1 MSFAHDPLSRSE
13 RLSAFS
19 KTTRSD
25 STDCIAG
32 SVKDCIAASRDSLNQ
47 VSRATYYVGLNLHA
61 IANRFGWTAS
71 PMSYLSSDDEPSSEL
86 LRDLVNRL
94 ADELLS
100 QDTEGI
106 TSDRVELLER
116 VIGHDACRRL
126 GIYALPADFL
136 LSVVIPVY
144 NEAETLEKVIARVRS
159 TQLPMEVICVD
170 DGSSD
175 GTCDVLKRLA
185 DEQEIK
191 AVFHEKNQGK
201 GAALRT
207 GFLEATGDIVVVQ
220 DADME
225 YDPQDLRLL
234 LQPILEN
241 NADVVYGSRFSGPD
255 RAVSP
260 LWHLAANKLIT
271 NLFNVFHGH
280 RFTDVETCYKLFR
293 RELIQGIAPKLR
305 EKRFGIELE
314 MTALLLKD
322 RNTRFHERPIRY
334 SRRSYAEGKKI
345 GWRDGLWA
353 LWCIVRY

>member
-1 MSFAHDPLSRSE
+1 MEDLSISSRKRNRIFVAPPPE
-13 RLSAFS
+13 D
-19 KTTRSD
+19 D
-25 STDCIAG
+25 S
-32 SVKDCIAASRDSLNQ
+32 
-47 VSRATYYVGLNLHA
+47 
-61 IANRFGWTAS
+61 
-71 PMSYLSSDDEPSSEL
+71 SSEI
-86 LRDLVNRL
+86 LRDLVARVAEEIRAENV
-94 ADELLS
+94 
-100 QDTEGI
+100 EGI
-106 TSDRVELLER
+106 SSDRVELLER
-116 VIGHDACRRL
+116 LIGRDACRRL
-126 GIYALPADFL
+126 GIYALPGDFV

-144 NEAETLEKVIARVRS
+144 NEAKTLEKVIARVRE
-159 TQLPMEVICVD
+159 TQLPLELICVD
-170 DGSSD
+170 DGSND
-175 GTCDVLKRLA
+175 GTREVLERLA
-185 DEQEIK
+185 DEQDLK

-207 GFLEATGDIVVVQ
+207 GFLEATGDVVVVQ

-234 LQPILEN
+234 LQPIVEN

-271 NLFNVFHGH
+271 NLFNVLHGH

-293 RELIQGIAPKLR
+293 RELIQEIAPGLR

-314 MTALLLKD
+314 MTARLLKNRD
-322 RNTRFHERPIRY
+322 VRFHERPIRY

-345 GWRDGLWA
+345 GWRDGIWA

>member
-1 MSFAHDPLSRSE
+1 MESF
-13 RLSAFS
+13 SAEN
-19 KTTRSD
+19 D
-25 STDCIAG
+25 
-32 SVKDCIAASRDSLNQ
+32 
-47 VSRATYYVGLNLHA
+47 
-61 IANRFGWTAS
+61 
-71 PMSYLSSDDEPSSEL
+71 LSSET
-86 LRDLVNRL
+86 LRDIVLRL
-94 ADELLS
+94 ADELQS
-100 QDTEGI
+100 QAAEGI
-106 TSDRVELLER
+106 SSDRVELLER
-116 VIGHDACRRL
+116 LIGRDACRRL
-126 GIYALPADFL
+126 GIYALPADFV

-144 NEAETLEKVIARVRS
+144 NEAKTLEKVIARVRE
-159 TQLPMEVICVD
+159 THLPMEIICVD
-170 DGSSD
+170 DGSRD
-175 GTCDVLKRLA
+175 GTREVLERLA
-185 DEQEIK
+185 NEQDIK

-207 GFLEATGDIVVVQ
+207 GFLEATGDVVVVQ

-225 YDPQDLRLL
+225 YDPQDIRLL

-241 NADVVYGSRFSGPD
+241 SADVVYGSRFSGPE

-293 RELIQGIAPKLR
+293 RELIQEVAPKLR

-314 MTALLLKD
+314 MTARLLKN
-322 RNTRFHERPIRY
+322 RNVRFHERPIRY
-334 SRRSYAEGKKI
+334 DRRSYAEGKKI